1 MKNTIIIDTQVAE
14 EGHELITP
22 AEVSKILISNL
33 AAPINELA
41 KVSLQYAQCGLA
53 GVTESLREMMG
64 SYLAAQ
70 SSYLARNIIAEPLR
84 TSLLEFC
91 NVLNECHR
99 ASVSNVAAS
108 MAETLNA
115 VTKDIVSEQI
125 KQLQQIDFSTV
136 FEAIIPEASSLSEV
150 INKAYEM
157 TKEDI
162 EDNTESD
169 DFTEE
174 EIQEVIKEQITNPIG
189 AQERFANWSEK
200 KIRQFFIIY
209 LFIQFLYSVFIE
221 PYLQQK
227 VGMPVM
233 TYIESNV
240 KELPQ
245 KGAEVVGKIKENVEA
260 IILEDTNY
268 YYKVSFT
275 DENGET
281 KEGYVAKRNLKL
293 IEEEAEEAST
303 DTIEE
308 EVEEN
313 NEFK

>member
-1 MKNTIIIDTQVAE
+1 MKNTIIIDTEVAE

-22 AEVSKILISNL
+22 AEVRKILISNL

-41 KVSLQYAQCGLA
+41 KVSLQYAQCGLV

-64 SYLAAQ
+64 SYLVAQ

-84 TSLLEFC
+84 TSLLEFG

-99 ASVSNVAAS
+99 ASVTNAAAS
-108 MAETLNA
+108 IAETLNA

-125 KQLQQIDFSTV
+125 KQLQQIDFSAV
-136 FEAIIPEASSLSEV
+136 LENINPEISSLSEIV
-150 INKAYEM
+150 NAVYSM
-157 TKEDI
+157 TQE
-162 EDNTESD
+162 ESEENTES
-169 DFTEE
+169 FTEE
-174 EIQEVIKEQITNPIG
+174 EIQEIIKEQITNPIG
-189 AQERFANWSEK
+189 PQEKFANWSEEQK
-200 KIRQFFIIY
+200 QKNYIIFII
-209 LFIQFLYSVFIE
+209 LVFLYSIFIE

-293 IEEEAEEAST
+293 IEEETEEAETEST
-303 DTIEE
+303 TESE
-308 EVEEN
+308 
-313 NEFK
+313 

>member
-1 MKNTIIIDTQVAE
+1 MKNTIIIDTEVAE
-14 EGHELITP
+14 DGNKLITP

-33 AAPINELA
+33 ADPINELA
-41 KVSLQYAQCGLA
+41 KVSLQYAQCSLA

-84 TSLLEFC
+84 TSLLEFG
-91 NVLNECHR
+91 NVLSECHR
-99 ASVSNVAAS
+99 ASISNAAAS
-108 MAETLNA
+108 IAETLNA

-125 KQLQQIDFSTV
+125 KQLQQIDFSAV

-150 INKAYEM
+150 VNKAYAM
-157 TKEDI
+157 TQEDI
-162 EDNTESD
+162 EENTESD

-174 EIQEVIKEQITNPIG
+174 EIQEAIQEQMTNPVG
-189 AQERFANWSEK
+189 FQEKVANWSEEKIK
-200 KIRQFFIIY
+200 KFFIFY
-209 LFIQFLYSVFIE
+209 LVIRFLCTNFIQ
-221 PYLQQK
+221 PYFQEK

-233 TYIESNV
+233 TYVVSNV
-240 KELPQ
+240 KELPE
-245 KGAEVVGKIKENVEA
+245 KGAEIVGKIKENVEA

-281 KEGYVAKRNLKL
+281 KEGYVAKRNLKP
-293 IEEEAEEAST
+293 IEEETEEAST

-313 NEFK
+313 NESK